1 MSQPFPVPFKKGMVP
16 SSKRAVHSTRVLPQ
30 LMSTE
35 PPLVSVKSRIM
46 VMGLN
51 SFSCLPSLRMI
62 IYPPNRF
69 SFANYCITYPQK
81 GNAKAKSPSNF
92 LQLYVES

>member
-1 MSQPFPVPFKKGMVP
+1 MAYSAVSQPFTVPFKKGIVP

-30 LMSTE
+30 LISTE

-51 SFSCLPSLRMI
+51 SFSCLPSLRMMVLPI
-62 IYPPNRF
+62 VDIVFYHIQR
-69 SFANYCITYPQK
+69 K
-81 GNAKAKSPSNF
+81 KKSGIAAAF
-92 LQLYVES
+92 